1 LPRSYRL
8 QRGRG
13 NADIPPWSVLLE
25 IKREEREAR
34 ELGFA
39 WPKFKFEFEFF
50 KLG

>member
-1 LPRSYRL
+1 
-8 QRGRG
+8 
-13 NADIPPWSVLLE
+13 LLE
-25 IKREEREAR
+25 IKGEEREAR